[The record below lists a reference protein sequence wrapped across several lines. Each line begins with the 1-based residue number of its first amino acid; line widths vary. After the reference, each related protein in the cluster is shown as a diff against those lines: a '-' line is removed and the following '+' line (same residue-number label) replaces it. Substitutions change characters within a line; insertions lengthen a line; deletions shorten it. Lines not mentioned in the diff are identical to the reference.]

1 MAERRPARDA
11 DTDTDTDS
19 APRRRRL
26 SAAKAGQA
34 GLAQITD
41 LTGKEPDGV
50 SGVEP
55 LEDGWRITV
64 EVVEDHRIP
73 SSTDL
78 MATYQIE
85 VDPGGELLAYRRV
98 RRYARGRGDSD
109 GE

>member
-1 MAERRPARDA
+1 MAERRPARDS
-11 DTDTDTDS
+11 DTDSDS

-26 SAAKAGQA
+26 TAAKAGQA
-34 GLAQITD
+34 GLEQITE

-55 LEDGWRITV
+55 LEDGWRVTV

-78 MATYQIE
+78 LATYQIE